1 MNRNRV
7 LDSLKKSLDKGNNL
21 IFLYGSGV
29 KDKFLYN
36 FYYGSLNLNQTLKL
50 YFWEREDIDL
60 YCYINNKIKCYKR
73 TDKKFQQVA
82 NDFFSTEQDEDDFG
96 DVDEKENS
104 KTEEGREVE
113 EKLKNSGV
121 EFENNFTIL
130 KEKISVMQEKVVV
143 FFENF
148 EWTAGLYSSNEDA
161 ALKYIKKIK
170 ELELIKNVIIIIS
183 LEDIEMIKEYNFEI
197 SRSNSLYIGNPS
209 SDEIKTVYLRKYFK
223 EYTGRQ
229 AIQTNIISELEDVS
243 QAMSS
248 SNNSLRAAMR
258 IYENVVNKTNK
269 IDKKDFEI
277 AIEKILDEKV
287 YLSDVILDEQVKESI
302 VLAVDNF
309 IKSDSKKLARK
320 GLILTGPPGTGKTHI
335 VKAIANEKNCFFIA
349 PTLSDLKGEFV
360 GQTSIKV
367 RKLFEQARANQ
378 PAIIF
383 IDEADTIFP
392 DRNIGGNNSDSFNL
406 DMVNEF
412 LVQID
417 GMTTGTQKIFVIAAT
432 NRISILDSAIKSRLS
447 EVINIGLP
455 DKIKRKEIFA
465 NKLLKYNFLF
475 KEKSFSDEIADKTE
489 NMSGRDIDNFV
500 KKLNEVVSK
509 TKYRNISNLKDD
521 KNTRK
526 IFMDILKST
535 ENTLIDELVRK
546 VPVEIIK
553 PNNIDVNFSDII
565 GYSNI
570 KESINRQINS
580 IYSSHKKKMM
590 AEYLGIKSKKGI
602 LLYGPPGNAKSM
614 LAKAT
619 AREHNLYYIKVLS
632 KDFASVNFETQLNN
646 LEMIFEYTIRLSKM
660 CTDINGVL
668 LFFDEF
674 DALASKAILNSVI
687 RGTLLD
693 YLSND
698 TDGIRSENSK
708 VLFMAATNFYGS
720 LDEALIRKGR
730 IDEHIFMNNPE
741 QKQGIE
747 IMKNTFEQDNNI
759 EKIQDNLVEKIY
771 ENLVEKIKQKVVKI
785 EKEKLMEQSFYSFDE
800 EKINEVINKKYKD
813 ITPSGAEILDLC
825 KEIKEEAF
833 YLKKIRNKKLYIDED
848 VLKNVL
854 DI

>member
-7 LDSLKKSLDKGNNL
+7 LDSLKKSLDKGSNL
-21 IFLYGSGV
+21 IFLHGSGV

-73 TDKKFQQVA
+73 TDKKFQQVSS
-82 NDFFSTEQDEDDFG
+82 DFFSTEQDEDDFG
-96 DVDEKENS
+96 DIDASSS
-104 KTEEGREVE
+104 KTEEGKKIEQE
-113 EKLKNSGV
+113 SKNSGV

-170 ELELIKNVIIIIS
+170 ELELIKNAIIIIS
-183 LEDIEMIKEYNFEI
+183 LEDVEMIKKYNFEI

-209 SDEIKTVYLRKYFK
+209 SDEIKTVYFRKYLK
-223 EYTGRQ
+223 EYAGRQ
-229 AIQTNIISELEDVS
+229 AIQTNILSELEDIS

-248 SNNSLRAAMR
+248 SNNSLRAAIR
-258 IYENVVNKTNK
+258 IYENVVNKTKK

-367 RKLFEQARANQ
+367 RRLFEQARANQ

-392 DRNIGGNNSDSFNL
+392 DRNIGGNSSDSFNL

-432 NRISILDSAIKSRLS
+432 NRISILDSAIRSRLS

-553 PNNIDVNFSDII
+553 PNNINVKFSDII

-580 IYSSHKKKMM
+580 ICSSHKNKMM
-590 AEYLGIKSKKGI
+590 AESLGIKSKKGI

-619 AREHNLYYIKVLS
+619 AKEHNLYFIKVLS

-708 VLFMAATNFYGS
+708 VLFMAATNFYSS
-720 LDEALIRKGR
+720 LDDALIRKGR
-730 IDEHIFMNNPE
+730 IDEHIFMNNPKRE
-741 QKQGIE
+741 QGIE

-759 EKIQDNLVEKIY
+759 EKIQDNLVEKMY
-771 ENLVEKIKQKVVKI
+771 DNLVGKIKEKIIKI

-800 EKINEVINKKYKD
+800 EKINEIINKKYKD

-848 VLKNVL
+848 VLNNAL
-854 DI
+854 HI

>member
-21 IFLYGSGV
+21 IFLHGSGV

-73 TDKKFQQVA
+73 TDKKFQQVSD
-82 NDFFSTEQDEDDFG
+82 DFFSTEQDEDDFG
-96 DVDEKENS
+96 DIDAS
-104 KTEEGREVE
+104 SPKTEEGKKIE
-113 EKLKNSGV
+113 EESKNSGV

-130 KEKISVMQEKVVV
+130 KEKISVMQEKVVI

-170 ELELIKNVIIIIS
+170 ELELIKNAIIIIS
-183 LEDIEMIKEYNFEI
+183 LEDVEMIKKYNFEI

-209 SDEIKTVYLRKYFK
+209 SDEIKTVYFRKYLK
-223 EYTGRQ
+223 EYAGKQ
-229 AIQTNIISELEDVS
+229 AIQTNILSELEDIS
-243 QAMSS
+243 HAMSS
-248 SNNSLRAAMR
+248 SNNSLRAAIR

-309 IKSDSKKLARK
+309 IKSDSKKLSRK

-367 RKLFEQARANQ
+367 RRLFEQARANQ

-392 DRNIGGNNSDSFNL
+392 DRNIGGNSSDSFNL

-432 NRISILDSAIKSRLS
+432 NRISILDSAIRSRLS

-521 KNTRK
+521 KNTKK

-580 IYSSHKKKMM
+580 ICSSHKNKML
-590 AEYLGIKSKKGI
+590 AESLGIKSKKGI

-619 AREHNLYYIKVLS
+619 AREHNLYFIKVLS

-759 EKIQDNLVEKIY
+759 EKIQDNLVEEMY
-771 ENLVEKIKQKVVKI
+771 ENLVKKIKEKIIKI

-800 EKINEVINKKYKD
+800 EKINEIINKKYKD

-848 VLKNVL
+848 VLSNVL
-854 DI
+854 HI

>member
-21 IFLYGSGV
+21 IFLHGSGV

-50 YFWEREDIDL
+50 YFLEREDIDL

-73 TDKKFQQVA
+73 TDKKFEQVSS
-82 NDFFSTEQDEDDFG
+82 DFFSTEQDEDDFG
-96 DVDEKENS
+96 DIDAS
-104 KTEEGREVE
+104 SPKTEEGKKIE
-113 EKLKNSGV
+113 EESKNSGV

-148 EWTAGLYSSNEDA
+148 EWTAGLYSSNEDV

-170 ELELIKNVIIIIS
+170 ELELIKNAIIIIS
-183 LEDIEMIKEYNFEI
+183 LEDVEMIKKYNFEI

-209 SDEIKTVYLRKYFK
+209 SDEIKTVYFRKYLK
-223 EYTGRQ
+223 EYAGRQ
-229 AIQTNIISELEDVS
+229 AIQTNILSELEDIS

-248 SNNSLRAAMR
+248 SNNSLRAAIR
-258 IYENVVNKTNK
+258 IYENVVNKIKK

-367 RKLFEQARANQ
+367 RRLFEQARANQ

-392 DRNIGGNNSDSFNL
+392 DRNIGDNSSDSFNL

-432 NRISILDSAIKSRLS
+432 NRISILDSAIRSRLS

-509 TKYRNISNLKDD
+509 TKYKNISNLKDD

-553 PNNIDVNFSDII
+553 PNNINVKFSDII

-580 IYSSHKKKMM
+580 ICSSHKNKMM
-590 AEYLGIKSKKGI
+590 AESLGIKSKKGI

-619 AREHNLYYIKVLS
+619 AKEHNLYFIKVLS

-687 RGTLLD
+687 RGTILD

-759 EKIQDNLVEKIY
+759 EKIQDNLVAEIYKNLEKKIKEKI
-771 ENLVEKIKQKVVKI
+771 IKI

-800 EKINEVINKKYKD
+800 EKINEIINKKYKD

-833 YLKKIRNKKLYIDED
+833 YLRKIRNKKLYIDED

>member
-21 IFLYGSGV
+21 IFLHGSGV

-73 TDKKFQQVA
+73 TDKKFQQVSS
-82 NDFFSTEQDEDDFG
+82 DFFSTEQDEDDFG
-96 DVDEKENS
+96 DIDAS
-104 KTEEGREVE
+104 SPKTEEGKKIEQE
-113 EKLKNSGV
+113 SKNSGV

-170 ELELIKNVIIIIS
+170 ELELIKNAIIIIS
-183 LEDIEMIKEYNFEI
+183 LEDVEMIKKYNFEI

-209 SDEIKTVYLRKYFK
+209 SDEIKTVYFRKYLK
-223 EYTGRQ
+223 EYAGRQ
-229 AIQTNIISELEDVS
+229 SIQTNILSELEDIS

-248 SNNSLRAAMR
+248 SNNSLRAAIR
-258 IYENVVNKTNK
+258 IYENVVNKTEK

-367 RKLFEQARANQ
+367 RRLFEQARANQ

-392 DRNIGGNNSDSFNL
+392 DRNIGGNSSDSFNL

-417 GMTTGTQKIFVIAAT
+417 GMTTGAQKIFVIAAT
-432 NRISILDSAIKSRLS
+432 NRISILDSAIRSRLS

-521 KNTRK
+521 KNTKK

-553 PNNIDVNFSDII
+553 PNNINVKFSDII

-580 IYSSHKKKMM
+580 ICSSHKNKMM
-590 AEYLGIKSKKGI
+590 AESLGIKSKKGI

-619 AREHNLYYIKVLS
+619 AKEHNLYFIKVLS

-687 RGTLLD
+687 RGTILD

-759 EKIQDNLVEKIY
+759 EKIQDNLVAEIYKNLVKKIKEKI
-771 ENLVEKIKQKVVKI
+771 IKI

-800 EKINEVINKKYKD
+800 EKINEIINKKYKD

-833 YLKKIRNKKLYIDED
+833 YLRKIRNKKLYIDED